1 MVVVKGTEIEIEEV
15 SPTKEEIILPE
26 KTFLVNPGSRTDR
39 HIRLRGNNSSQ
50 GEILMK
56 QTVIILADRKM
67 NIMIIDHQV
76 GNNRETLSE
85 KKCMK
90 RETTRIITRI
100 TNINQTAA
108 DPVRR
113 EDQNVDMPGVDNL
126 TDRVRGVSEWLRLSD
141 GLSRGRVTPGDG
153 LTETEAQDLGEE
165 RKQLTM
171 IWMRKICP
179 KLVMP
184 SPLIRKSLTQKIIQ
198 TEANG
203 NEALGTITEV
213 VHTTITMA
221 NIMRKVEDQ

>member
-1 MVVVKGTEIEIEEV
+1 MVVKGTEIEIEEV
-15 SPTKEEIILPE
+15 SQTKEEIILPE
-26 KTFLVNPGSRTDR
+26 KTYLVNPGSRTDR

-56 QTVIILADRKM
+56 QTVIILADRRM

-90 RETTRIITRI
+90 TTRIITRI

-113 EDQNVDMPGVDNL
+113 EDQNVVMPEVDNL
-126 TDRVRGVSEWLRLSD
+126 TDRLRGVSEWLRLSD

-153 LTETEAQDLGEE
+153 LTETEAQDLGGE

-184 SPLIRKSLTQKIIQ
+184 SPLIRKSLTQKIIL